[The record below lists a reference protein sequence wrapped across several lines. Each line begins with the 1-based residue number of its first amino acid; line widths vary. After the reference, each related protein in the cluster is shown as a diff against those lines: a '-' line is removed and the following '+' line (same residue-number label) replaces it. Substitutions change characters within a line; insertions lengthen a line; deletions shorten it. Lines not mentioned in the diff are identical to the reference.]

1 MKKTTL
7 VFSALAFASMAMAQ
21 TANNGGKVER
31 LASPRTMMSSDDRPQ
46 GQNSMTALS
55 DGSEAVIWSE
65 DFANGIPANWTN
77 TDAVSTGAALW
88 QYRGVGGSLPADSG
102 SLGAYATS
110 LNVITSASAANGF
123 VIFDSDFYDNAGIQ
137 GNFGGGVA
145 PSPHQ
150 SLLITESIDL
160 SAETNIDLSFTQ
172 YYRRFAGPGGLQSVP
187 ASYVDVSVDGGTTW
201 PHTLT
206 FNADISVNSATT
218 TNDMEARDI
227 SAWVAG
233 QSNVKIRFRFDGDY
247 YFWMLDDVQLISTP
261 KFRLEFTALSNAP
274 MFDFIMAP
282 PGSAKAG
289 LNTAAHRRDI
299 TWDCNALSTGTN
311 GVYNA
316 QLHIDLIQNGAVVQ
330 TISGPVNSAIWGGPG
345 AANDTL
351 TYNELNT
358 TATPFQPSAT
368 GMYEFLYRVE
378 ADTNMAG
385 TGTPLVMM
393 SMDTLRFYETDSLIS
408 LDANNFS
415 NSIGTP
421 QLGDDGSAMAMRFDI
436 VQTAY
441 LRGVNIGLSSLTVPG
456 GLITVELFDSS
467 AFTGATTGFDPAKL
481 IASEQHTITAG
492 DVASGRAIVDFR
504 LPVSGDCV
512 TLNAASSRGYYIVVT
527 LFSNGG
533 ANLIRIANDQSWDN
547 TGGTAFMF
555 VVGSQ
560 WFSGY
565 SGSRS
570 FENPWIR
577 AIVSTDSDCNG
588 IGLDEFASLDA
599 TIYPNPTNGIV
610 NITLA
615 KDFGLYNLRVL
626 DLGGREVMN
635 TQIETVAGSASQ
647 VDLSELS
654 RGLYMIEISNG
665 TNLGTFK
672 ITVE

>member
-7 VFSALAFASMAMAQ
+7 VFSALAFASVATAQ
-21 TANNGGKVER
+21 TANNGDKVGR
-31 LASPRTMMSSDDRPQ
+31 LINPRTMMSSDDRPQ
-46 GQNSMTALS
+46 GQNAMTVLS

-65 DFANGIPANWTN
+65 DFATGIPANWTN
-77 TDAVSTGAALW
+77 TDAVSTGAGLW

-102 SLGAYATS
+102 SLGAYASS

-150 SLLITESIDL
+150 SLLITETINL
-160 SAETNIDLSFTQ
+160 SSETNVDLSFTQ

-206 FNADISVNSATT
+206 YNADISVNSATT

-247 YFWMLDDVQLISTP
+247 YFWMLDDIQLISTP

-299 TWDCNALSTGTN
+299 TWDCNALSTGQS

-316 QLHIDLIQNGAVVQ
+316 QLHIDLIQNGAVIQ

-351 TYNELNT
+351 TFNELNT
-358 TATPFQPSAT
+358 TATPFQPSAS

-385 TGTPLVMM
+385 TGTPIVMM

-408 LDANNFS
+408 LDANNFT
-415 NSIGTP
+415 NSIGTT

-436 VQTAY
+436 VPSGW
-441 LRGVNIGLSSLTVPG
+441 LRGVNIGLSTLTVPG
-456 GLITVELFDSS
+456 GLMTVELFDSS

-481 IASEQHTITAG
+481 IASAQHTVTAA
-492 DVASGRAIVDFR
+492 DVSAGRAIVDLRGGQTSFV
-504 LPVSGDCV
+504 P
-512 TLNAASSRGYYIVVT
+512 LNAASSRGYYIVVT

-533 ANLIRIANDQSWDN
+533 QNTIRIANDQSWDN
-547 TGGTAFMF
+547 TGGTAYMF

-577 AIVSTDSDCNG
+577 AIVSPTN

-635 TQIETVAGSASQ
+635 TQIEATAGTASQ
-647 VDLSELS
+647 VDMSELS
-654 RGLYMIEISNG
+654 RGLYMIELSNG
-665 TNLGTFK
+665 STLGTFK
-672 ITVE
+672 VTVE

>member
-7 VFSALAFASMAMAQ
+7 VLSALTFASVAMAQ
-21 TANNGGKVER
+21 TANNSGEIGR
-31 LASPRTMMSSDDRPQ
+31 LANPRTMMSSDDSPQ
-46 GQNSMTALS
+46 GQREATSLT
-55 DGSEAVIWSE
+55 DGSEAVIWSQ
-65 DFANGIPANWTN
+65 DFASGIPASWSNM
-77 TDAVSTGAALW
+77 DAISTGAALW
-88 QYRGVGGSLPADSG
+88 EYRGAGGTLPADSG

-110 LNVITSASAANGF
+110 TNVITSASAANGF
-123 VIFDSDFYDNAGIQ
+123 IIMDSDFLDNAGIQ
-137 GNFGGGVA
+137 GNFGGGIA
-145 PSPHQ
+145 PAPHQ
-150 SLLITESIDL
+150 TLLITETIDL
-160 SAETNIDLSFTQ
+160 LNETNIDLAFTQ

-187 ASYVDVSVDGGTTW
+187 ASYVDVSIDGGTTW

-206 FNADISVNSATT
+206 YNADIAVNSATS

-233 QSNVKIRFRFDGDY
+233 QSNVKLRFRFDGEY
-247 YFWMLDDVQLISTP
+247 YFWMLDDIELISTP
-261 KFRLEFTALSNAP
+261 KFRLEFVGLSNAP
-274 MFDFIMAP
+274 MFDFLMAP
-282 PGSAKAG
+282 SGSMKAG

-299 TWDCNALSTGTN
+299 TWDCNAISTGQN

-316 QLHIDLIQNGAVVQ
+316 QLHIDLIQNGVVSQ
-330 TISGPVNSAIWGGPG
+330 TISGPVNAAIWGGTG

-351 TYNELNT
+351 TYVELNT
-358 TATPFQPSAT
+358 AATPFQPT
-368 GMYEFLYRVE
+368 GEGMIEFLYRVE

-385 TGTPLVMM
+385 TGTPMM
-393 SMDTLRFYETDSLIS
+393 ITSSDTLRFYETDSLIS
-408 LDANNFS
+408 LDANNFT

-441 LRGVNIGLSSLTVPG
+441 LRGVNIGLSTLTVPG
-456 GLITVELFDSS
+456 GLMTVELFDSS
-467 AFTGATTGFDPAKL
+467 AFTGATTGFDPTKL
-481 IASEQHTITAG
+481 LASAQHTVTAA
-492 DVASGRAIVDFR
+492 DVTDGRAIVDMR
-504 LPVSGDCV
+504 DISTLDCI
-512 TLNAASSRGYYIVVT
+512 TLDEAISKGYYVVVT

-547 TGGTAFMF
+547 AGGTAYMF

-577 AIVSTDSDCNG
+577 AIVGETSICGG

-610 NITLA
+610 NITLE
-615 KDFGLYNLRVL
+615 KDFGLYDVRVL
-626 DLGGREVMN
+626 DLGGREVLN
-635 TQIETVAGSASQ
+635 TQIETIAGSASQ
-647 VDLSELS
+647 VNLNGLS
-654 RGLYMIEISNG
+654 RGIYMIEITNG

-672 ITVE
+672 VTVD